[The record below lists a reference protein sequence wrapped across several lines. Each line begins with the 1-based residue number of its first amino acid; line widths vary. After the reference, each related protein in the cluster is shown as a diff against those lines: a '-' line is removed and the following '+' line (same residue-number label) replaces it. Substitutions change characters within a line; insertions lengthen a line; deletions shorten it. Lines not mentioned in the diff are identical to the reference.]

1 MSVRTPRT
9 RPWLVD
15 TTILREVSP
24 YEDGAR
30 PDAGPRLVLLGSRAD
45 HIRTSSPREAVGYVV
60 TTLAAREAPHLAAED
75 LGLGTGEAILMLA
88 RCGGV
93 ETAFAW
99 APATGPAEVP
109 VPAFDD
115 DVRPLVTAR
124 TRMLRL
130 LADHGRRDP
139 RRVQGT
145 ERARLA
151 ALAARQVAGHRDDP
165 AALAAALVA
174 EHVGDPPPPE
184 TGSALRRLLGDL

>member
-30 PDAGPRLVLLGSRAD
+30 PDAGSRLVLLGSRAD

-60 TTLAAREAPHLAAED
+60 TTLTAREAPHLAAED
-75 LGLGTGEAILMLA
+75 LGLGTGEAIVLVA

-93 ETAFAW
+93 ESAFAW
-99 APATGPAEVP
+99 APSTGPSEVP
-109 VPAFDD
+109 LPAFDEE
-115 DVRPLVTAR
+115 RPLVAAR
-124 TRMLRL
+124 TRLLRL

-139 RRVQGT
+139 RRVQAT

-151 ALAARQVAGHRDDP
+151 VVAARQVAGHRHDP

-174 EHVGDPPPPE
+174 EHVGDPRPVE
-184 TGSALRRLLGDL
+184 ASSAMRRLLGDL

>member
-1 MSVRTPRT
+1 MSLRTPRT

-30 PDAGPRLVLLGSRAD
+30 PDAGSRLVLLGSRAD
-45 HIRTSSPREAVGYVV
+45 HIRTSSPGEAVGYVV

-75 LGLGTGEAILMLA
+75 LGLGIGEAIVMVA

-93 ETAFAW
+93 EKAFAW
-99 APATGPAEVP
+99 APATGPAEMTM
-109 VPAFDD
+109 PAFDD
-115 DVRPLVTAR
+115 DARPLVAAR
-124 TRMLRL
+124 TRLLRL

-139 RRVQGT
+139 RRVQAT

-151 ALAARQVAGHRDDP
+151 AVAAREAASHHDDP
-165 AALAAALVA
+165 AVLAAALVA
-174 EHVGDPPPPE
+174 EQVGDPPPAE
-184 TGSALRRLLGDL
+184 AGSAMRRLLGDL

>member
-75 LGLGTGEAILMLA
+75 LGLGTGEAIVMLA

-93 ETAFAW
+93 ESAFAGRPPRARPRCRCPPSTPASARW
-99 APATGPAEVP
+99 SRRAP
-109 VPAFDD
+109 
-115 DVRPLVTAR
+115 RL
-124 TRMLRL
+124 LRL

-139 RRVQGT
+139 RRVQAT

-151 ALAARQVAGHRDDP
+151 AVAAHQAAGHRDDP
-165 AALAAALVA
+165 AALTAALVA
-174 EHVGDPPPPE
+174 EHV
-184 TGSALRRLLGDL
+184 RRPAVGRGRLGDAPPAG